1 MITVSHH
8 DARYIALRGAYEHK
22 AAIKSLSDYPDVL
35 WDGETK
41 AWLVDNRLW
50 DDLAQLLGPWIA
62 PAPVAFWMDF
72 TPYEEPP
79 VQRRRTKQQVM
90 ADKRKAQEAASE
102 VGRAIVGNKERMRWP

>member
-8 DARYIALRGAYEHK
+8 DARYIALRGAYDHK

-35 WDGETK
+35 WDGEAK

-62 PAPVAFWMDF
+62 PAPVSFWMDF
-72 TPYEEPP
+72 TPYTPEP
-79 VQRRRTKQQVM
+79 VQRRRRTKQQIM
-90 ADKRKAQEAASE
+90 AQKRVEQEAA
-102 VGRAIVGNKERMRWP
+102 GKWGKAIVEMNR